1 PTNTMV
7 HRAQVAHYA
16 RNAARLGVKVSEV
29 AVDLAKIVAQRDE
42 VVLSFRG
49 GQQRRVDD
57 RKNLRLYRSR
67 ARFVAPHQVQVGEAI
82 IESEKISLTPAAART
97 FRRFQD
103 CAKCRF
109 SPTNPSSS
117 LPRFPNTCSFL
128 AAATSA
134 SNSGKCSGVTEAA

>member
-1 PTNTMV
+1 MS
-7 HRAQVAHYA
+7 A
-16 RNAARLGVKVSEV
+16 RIFAFIEV
-29 AVDLAKIVAQRDE
+29 ERGLLHPIKFRSGKQSSKAK
-42 VVLSFRG
+42 
-49 GQQRRVDD
+49 
-57 RKNLRLYRSR
+57 
-67 ARFVAPHQVQVGEAI
+67 RF
-82 IESEKISLTPAAART
+82 SLTPAAART

-134 SNSGKCSGVTEAA
+134 SNSGTCSGVTEAVRGKQDGVTLSCKLRSGGRDIRGSHLLVATGRVPNTDDLGLAKAGIA